1 MDNNKIL
8 IKELH
13 TNAYK
18 NYDTRKV
25 NVIVKNDIWGMDLVV
40 MGKKSADENKGY
52 FYLLTVID
60 LYSRYAWAIP
70 TYTKEAGDIKEAFE
84 KIGHQP
90 FNLWVDKGK
99 EFQGVFRTYCNKH
112 NINIYST
119 HGGDSKSAY
128 TERFNRT
135 LRMKMQLYFDE
146 HKTIKYLNILD
157 KLLYEYNHEIH
168 RSIKNTPYNV
178 YFKDEKVKVNKNIEP
193 IKESNFKIN
202 DYVRISYNKGVFE
215 KGYTQKWSNE
225 VYKIYRIDDSVY
237 PIMFYIKDLKDE
249 EIDGIFY
256 EQELLKTSI
265 PNYKVI
271 DEVVIEKEGRKNV
284 YIVSFKGLPQKFNE
298 RLYKKEYD
306 ELLKLK

>member
-1 MDNNKIL
+1 MDNKKIL
-8 IKELH
+8 IKELY

-40 MGKKSADENKGY
+40 MGKKSSDVNKGY

-70 TYTKEAGDIKEAFE
+70 IYTKEPGEVKEAFE
-84 KIGHQP
+84 KIGYQP
-90 FNLWVDKGK
+90 FNLWVDKGN
-99 EFQGVFRTYCNKH
+99 EFKGIFKTYCNKH

-135 LRMKMQLYFDE
+135 LRMKMQKYFE
-146 HKTIKYLNILD
+146 LNKTLKYIDILD
-157 KLLYEYNHEIH
+157 KLVDEYNHEIH
-168 RSIKNTPYNV
+168 RSISNTPYNV
-178 YFKDEKVKVNKNIEP
+178 YFKNGKVKVNKNIEP
-193 IKESNFKIN
+193 IKESNLKIN
-202 DYVRISYNKGVFE
+202 DYVRISYKKGVFE
-215 KGYTQKWSNE
+215 KGYTQKWSDE
-225 VYKIYRIDDSVY
+225 VYQIYKIDDSVY
-237 PIMFYIKDLKDE
+237 PTFYYIKDLKDE

-284 YIVSFKGLPQKFNE
+284 YIVSYKGLPQKFND
-298 RLYKKEYD
+298 RLSRKEYD
-306 ELLKLK
+306 KVKNN